1 LHGLVPS
8 AFVVDGTTIGLLVI
22 LVVVA
27 LVPILRS
34 ASLPGGA
41 GLEFD
46 LDRLRQE
53 SQLAE
58 DEQEEHEISTS
69 GDGPAPPD
77 VEEEVLE
84 ERLQSADAVVAE
96 VLREAARS
104 PKVGLMV
111 LSAELDRAVRELLLG
126 TGWGLPGRRLSLS
139 AGVERLVDLGT
150 LSTSAASALNVF
162 QTIRNKIIHGS
173 RGVSDDEVVRAI
185 DAAIPLLR
193 AILAVPMERHFV
205 EAAGVP
211 VFSDVAATIPIDDAT
226 GVVLKTTSPEGL
238 ERHVRMFPTTRTGY
252 YEKGKRV
259 TWEWGEGGWGP
270 AWYRDPDSGEVK
282 GAWVGSME
290 FAGRHFDEL

>member
-1 LHGLVPS
+1 MGWS
-8 AFVVDGTTIGLLVI
+8 GGAFVVDGTTIGLLVI
-22 LVVVA
+22 LVVVRA
-27 LVPILRS
+27 RPNPQVRQPARRHGFNS
-34 ASLPGGA
+34 T
-41 GLEFD
+41 

-69 GDGPAPPD
+69 GDGPHPPD

-96 VLREAARS
+96 VLREAAGVS

-111 LSAELDRAVRELLLG
+111 LSAELDRAVRELFLG
-126 TGWGLPGRRLSLS
+126 TGLWEPTGRRLSLS
-139 AGVERLVDLGT
+139 AGLERLVDLGT

-226 GVVLKTTSPEGL
+226 GVVLKPRAPRGL
-238 ERHVRMFPTTRTGY
+238 RGMSRMFPTTRTRLLR
-252 YEKGKRV
+252 KG
-259 TWEWGEGGWGP
+259 
-270 AWYRDPDSGEVK
+270 
-282 GAWVGSME
+282 
-290 FAGRHFDEL
+290 

>member
-1 LHGLVPS
+1 MWWSSYTTASGLDLTRQNAVVPDSDPSPEPSKTEQFFAALWSGLEAVTPTRLFLLAAVTALIILHGLVPS

-96 VLREAARS
+96 VLREAWGVN

-126 TGWGLPGRRLSLS
+126 TGWGTFGPSLEPKCRRR
-139 AGVERLVDLGT
+139 APC
-150 LSTSAASALNVF
+150 
-162 QTIRNKIIHGS
+162 GS
-173 RGVSDDEVVRAI
+173 RHS
-185 DAAIPLLR
+185 
-193 AILAVPMERHFV
+193 
-205 EAAGVP
+205 
-211 VFSDVAATIPIDDAT
+211 
-226 GVVLKTTSPEGL
+226 
-238 ERHVRMFPTTRTGY
+238 
-252 YEKGKRV
+252 
-259 TWEWGEGGWGP
+259 
-270 AWYRDPDSGEVK
+270 
-282 GAWVGSME
+282 
-290 FAGRHFDEL
+290 FDERRKCPQCISNHPQQDHPRQSGGVR